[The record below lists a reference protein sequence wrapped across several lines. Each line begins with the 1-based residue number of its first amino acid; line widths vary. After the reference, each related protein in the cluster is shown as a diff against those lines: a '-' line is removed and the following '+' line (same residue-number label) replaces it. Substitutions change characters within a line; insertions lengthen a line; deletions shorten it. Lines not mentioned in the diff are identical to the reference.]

1 MVEEKLKLLEQN
13 LLKKSELIDRL
24 NILSDKQ
31 SVLLDNS
38 DMEAEEFDGC
48 MEEYEEM
55 LQELTVLNK
64 EAEELYESLQMEQI
78 LEGGPNATQIGT
90 LKTLISQL
98 MDKANAHQEKEKLVK
113 KQLEFYF
120 DGERKSL
127 GSGRKTS
134 KAALDYYKSMSR
146 SNVIPP
152 QFMDQKK

>member
-13 LLKKSELIDRL
+13 LLRKSELMDRL
-24 NILSDKQ
+24 YELYDEQ
-31 SVLLDNS
+31 SALLEDS
-38 DMEAEEFDGC
+38 DMEPEKFDCC
-48 MEEYEEM
+48 MDKYDEM
-55 LQELTVLNK
+55 LQELTVLNN
-64 EAEELYESLQMEQI
+64 EADELYESLQMEQI
-78 LEGGPNATQIGT
+78 LEGGPNSTQIGT